1 MAKARSVYGRHG
13 LLGSPEKDIEASDD
27 FKAAGAEVKSSDA
40 AVRRGIVPVA
50 APWSK
55 RLALAVLSLRVAR
68 LPAVSSRA
76 VSRLAGSWVSVLM
89 YRRCMTSIVDGLFPT
104 CLQG

>member
-1 MAKARSVYGRHG
+1 MDFWGN
-13 LLGSPEKDIEASDD
+13 PEKDIEASDD

-40 AVRRGIVPVA
+40 AVRRGIVSVA

-68 LPAVSSRA
+68 LPLCL
-76 VSRLAGSWVSVLM
+76 LALCQGLLAAGFSVLM
-89 YRRCMTSIVDGLFPT
+89 YRGV
-104 CLQG
+104 